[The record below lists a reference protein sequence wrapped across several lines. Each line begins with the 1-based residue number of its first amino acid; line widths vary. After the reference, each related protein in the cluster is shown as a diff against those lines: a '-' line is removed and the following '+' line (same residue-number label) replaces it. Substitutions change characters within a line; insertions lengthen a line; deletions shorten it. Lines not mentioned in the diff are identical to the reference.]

1 MNRDD
6 VLRILAEHKPQWV
19 ARYGLTKLGV
29 FGSVARNEARPGS
42 DVDVVIQTPV
52 TDIFQLVALREE
64 MVSLLGAEVDL
75 VTDHAHLRA
84 YFMDRLQREAAYV

>member
-6 VLRILAEHKPQWV
+6 VLRTLSEHKPQWV

-29 FGSVARNEARPGS
+29 FGSVARNEALPGS

-64 MVSLLGAEVDL
+64 MVSLLGADVDL

-84 YFMDRLQREAAYV
+84 YFKDRLQREAVYV